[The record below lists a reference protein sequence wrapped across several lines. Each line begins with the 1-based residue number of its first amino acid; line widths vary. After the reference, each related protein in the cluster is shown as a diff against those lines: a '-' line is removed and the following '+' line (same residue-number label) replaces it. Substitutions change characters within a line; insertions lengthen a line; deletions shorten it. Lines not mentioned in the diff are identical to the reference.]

1 MEELCQPSIDGRG
14 GPIAPIPIQAT
25 DFGLRHHMI
34 QQVSDDALRL
44 SLFPYSLTHHAI
56 AWYDRLPRNSIHSF
70 DDMMRKFLSKYFP
83 PSMVTKLRNE
93 ITKFEQ
99 KLHESLFEA
108 WEHYKLSID
117 RCPNHNM
124 LLVTQIDTFYNGL
137 TLSHRDTINAAA
149 GGTFMQKTPEEC
161 YELIEN
167 MTAHHNHWDTSATRD
182 ETSRNIS
189 STTST
194 ESPEVVRQLELMNKN
209 FVEMMRQIQSVKS
222 VDTKCETC
230 GGPHSFTECPAADGY
245 TQEAAYATTGNYNS
259 GGNSYQ
265 PQGDRNLLSYR
276 SNNYLGPPGFNQPNV
291 QNNQNRYNQNQNQG
305 NFQAPNYQAPN
316 NQGRGQNFNQGN
328 NNYQAPNFQAPNY
341 QAQVGPSNE
350 LTNYI
355 KSNEATLRA
364 MQTHMTNMK
373 TELRNEF
380 KSTIDARTNKIENQ
394 NNQIMNILTNMQ
406 NQNSSGSG
414 SLPSNTVANPRGD
427 VKAITTRSGVA
438 YNGPTIPPTPSPPP
452 KEVERETEATKDKFL
467 QIFQRLHFDISFT
480 DALLHMPKFAS
491 TFKSLLSNKEKLFE
505 LANTPL
511 NENCSAVLLKKLPE
525 KLGDPGKFLIPCD
538 FPELDECLALADLG
552 ASINLM
558 PLSVWKQLSLP
569 ELTSTRMTLE
579 LADRS
584 VAHPKGVAEDVFVKV
599 GKFYFL
605 ADFVVV
611 DYDVVLGRAIFEI
624 LLSYETVNQVN
635 VIDVA
640 YEEYAQ
646 EVLGYSDSSLSGN
659 PTPSDPII
667 AFSSPSFTPFEG
679 GDFILKEIKT
689 FLHTPE
695 ELSNLDDDYYDTEED
710 ILYLEKLLNEDP
722 SLTLPLMKN
731 DDLKQVDVTMM
742 KPSIEEPPE
751 LELKDLPSHLEYA
764 FLEGTNKLPVIIS
777 KKLKDEEK
785 AALLKVLKSHKRA
798 IAWKISDIKGIDPS
812 FYTHNIIMEDDFKPA
827 VQHQRK
833 VNPKIHEV
841 IKKEII
847 KLLDAGLIY
856 PIFDSPWVSPV
867 HCVPKKG
874 GMTVVE
880 NEDN

>member
-1 MEELCQPSIDGRG
+1 MSTRSTSSNLFSPLRDPESLIRRRNLGEPSSLFDFEEVMSIPHNNMGPPPVGPPPPPNNGPPPVVRPNGKAHRSMEELCQPSIDGRG

-34 QQVSDDALRL
+34 QKVQNTCQFHGLPGDDANRHIDNFLEITQHMKQNGVSDDALRL

-99 KLHESLFEA
+99 KPHESLFEA
-108 WEHYKLSID
+108 WERYKLSID

-189 STTST
+189 STTTT
-194 ESPEVVRQLELMNKN
+194 ESPEVVRQLEMMNKN
-209 FVEMMRQIQSVKS
+209 FVEMMRQIQTIKS

-245 TQEAAYATTGNYNS
+245 TQEAVYATTGNHNL

-291 QNNQNRYNQNQNQG
+291 QNNQNRYNQNQG

-406 NQNSSGSG
+406 NQNSSGLG

-438 YNGPTIPPTPSPPP
+438 YDGPTIPPTPSPPL
-452 KEVERETEATKDKFL
+452 KEVERETEVTKDKVQNTSLGSTAYVEPPVVQDPNPEPEVAPKPKPKSSIPYPSRLNDQKLREKANNQMLKFL
-467 QIFQRLHFDISFT
+467 QIFQRLHFDISFA
-480 DALLHMPKFAS
+480 DAFLHMPKFAS

-511 NENCSAVLLKKLPE
+511 NKNCSAVLLKKLPE
-525 KLGDPGKFLIPCD
+525 KLGDPDKFLIPCD

-558 PLSVWKQLSLP
+558 PLSVGKQLSLP

-584 VAHPKGVAEDVFVKV
+584 VAHPKGVAED
-599 GKFYFL
+599 YH
-605 ADFVVV
+605 
-611 DYDVVLGRAIFEI
+611 
-624 LLSYETVNQVN
+624 SY
-635 VIDVA
+635 
-640 YEEYAQ
+640 
-646 EVLGYSDSSLSGN
+646 SSR
-659 PTPSDPII
+659 T
-667 AFSSPSFTPFEG
+667 
-679 GDFILKEIKT
+679 
-689 FLHTPE
+689 
-695 ELSNLDDDYYDTEED
+695 
-710 ILYLEKLLNEDP
+710 
-722 SLTLPLMKN
+722 
-731 DDLKQVDVTMM
+731 
-742 KPSIEEPPE
+742 
-751 LELKDLPSHLEYA
+751 
-764 FLEGTNKLPVIIS
+764 
-777 KKLKDEEK
+777 
-785 AALLKVLKSHKRA
+785 
-798 IAWKISDIKGIDPS
+798 
-812 FYTHNIIMEDDFKPA
+812 
-827 VQHQRK
+827 
-833 VNPKIHEV
+833 
-841 IKKEII
+841 
-847 KLLDAGLIY
+847 
-856 PIFDSPWVSPV
+856 
-867 HCVPKKG
+867 
-874 GMTVVE
+874 
-880 NEDN
+880 

>member
-1 MEELCQPSIDGRG
+1 MKQNG
-14 GPIAPIPIQAT
+14 
-25 DFGLRHHMI
+25 
-34 QQVSDDALRL
+34 VSDDALRL

-93 ITKFEQ
+93 ITKFKQ
-99 KLHESLFEA
+99 KPHESLFEA
-108 WEHYKLSID
+108 WERYKLSID

-194 ESPEVVRQLELMNKN
+194 ESPEVVRQLEMMNKN
-209 FVEMMRQIQSVKS
+209 FVEMMRQIQMIKY

-230 GGPHSFTECPAADGY
+230 GGPHSFTECPAVDGY
-245 TQEAAYATTGNYNS
+245 TQEATYATTGNYNTR
-259 GGNSYQ
+259 GNSYQ
-265 PQGDRNLLSYR
+265 PQSDCNLLSYH

-291 QNNQNRYNQNQNQG
+291 QNNENRYNQNQNQG
-305 NFQAPNYQAPN
+305 NFQAPNYQSPN

-328 NNYQAPNFQAPNY
+328 NNYQAPKFQN
-341 QAQVGPSNE
+341 QVGPSNE

-364 MQTHMTNMK
+364 MQTQMTNMK

-380 KSTIDARTNKIENQ
+380 KSTIDAITNKIENQ

-406 NQNSSGSG
+406 NQNSSGLR
-414 SLPSNTVANPRGD
+414 SLTSNTVANPRGD
-427 VKAITTRSGVA
+427 VKAITTQSGVA
-438 YNGPTIPPTPSPPP
+438 YDGPMIPPTPFPLP
-452 KEVERETEATKDKFL
+452 KEVECETEATKDKVKNTSLGSTTHVQPPVIQDPIPEPEVALKSNPKPLIPYPSRFNDQKL
-467 QIFQRLHFDISFT
+467 CEKANYQMLKFFQIFQRLLFDISFA
-480 DALLHMPKFAS
+480 DALLHMSKFAS

-505 LANTPL
+505 LESTLL
-511 NENCSAVLLKKLPE
+511 NENCSTVLQKKLPE

-538 FPELDECLALADLG
+538 FSELDECLALADLG

-558 PLSVWKQLSLP
+558 PLSVWKKLSLL
-569 ELTSTRMTLE
+569 ELTSTRTTLE

-611 DYDVVLGRAIFEI
+611 DYDVDPRVPLILRRPFLRTARALIDVYGEELTLREDDEAIMFKVMHT
-624 LLSYETVNQVN
+624 SRYSRNYEMVNQVN

-640 YEEYAQ
+640 Y
-646 EVLGYSDSSLSGN
+646 
-659 PTPSDPII
+659 PII
-667 AFSSPSFTPFEG
+667 ASSSPSFTPFER
-679 GDFILKEIKT
+679 GDYILEEIET
-689 FLHTPE
+689 FLRTPE
-695 ELSNLDDDYYDTEED
+695 ELSNLDDDYYDTEGD

-722 SLTLPLMKN
+722 SSNLPPMKN
-731 DDLKQVDVTMM
+731 DNLKQVDVTMT

-751 LELKDLPSHLEYA
+751 FELKDLPSYLEYA
-764 FLEGTNKLPVIIS
+764 FLEGTDKLLVIIS
-777 KKLKDEEK
+777 KELKK
-785 AALLKVLKSHKRA
+785 
-798 IAWKISDIKGIDPS
+798 
-812 FYTHNIIMEDDFKPA
+812 
-827 VQHQRK
+827 
-833 VNPKIHEV
+833 
-841 IKKEII
+841 
-847 KLLDAGLIY
+847 
-856 PIFDSPWVSPV
+856 
-867 HCVPKKG
+867 
-874 GMTVVE
+874 
-880 NEDN
+880 

>member
-1 MEELCQPSIDGRG
+1 MKQNG
-14 GPIAPIPIQAT
+14 
-25 DFGLRHHMI
+25 
-34 QQVSDDALRL
+34 VSDDAPRL

-99 KLHESLFEA
+99 KSYESLFEA

-124 LLVTQIDTFYNGL
+124 LLVTQIDMFYNGL
-137 TLSHRDTINAAA
+137 TLSQDMA
-149 GGTFMQKTPEEC
+149 
-161 YELIEN
+161 
-167 MTAHHNHWDTSATRD
+167 AHHNHWDTSATRD

-189 STTST
+189 YTTTT
-194 ESPEVVRQLELMNKN
+194 ESSEIVRHLEMMNKN
-209 FVEMMRQIQSVKS
+209 FVEMMRQIQTIKS
-222 VDTKCETC
+222 VDTKCETY
-230 GGPHSFTECPAADGY
+230 GGPHSFIECPAADGY
-245 TQEAAYATTGNYNS
+245 TQEAVYATT
-259 GGNSYQ
+259 
-265 PQGDRNLLSYR
+265 
-276 SNNYLGPPGFNQPNV
+276 
-291 QNNQNRYNQNQNQG
+291 G

-380 KSTIDARTNKIENQ
+380 KSMIDARTNKIENQ

-438 YNGPTIPPTPSPPP
+438 YDGPTIPPTPSPLS
-452 KEVERETEATKDKFL
+452 KEVERETEVTKDKVQNTSLGSTAHVQPPVVQDPIPEPEVAPKPKPKPSIPYPSRLNDQKLREKANNQMLKFL
-467 QIFQRLHFDISFT
+467 QIFQRLHFDISFA

-505 LANTPL
+505 SANTPL
-511 NENCSAVLLKKLPE
+511 NENCSVVLLKKLP
-525 KLGDPGKFLIPCD
+525 KTLGDPGKFLIPCD
-538 FPELDECLALADLG
+538 FLELDECLALVDLG

-569 ELTSTRMTLE
+569 ELTLTRMTLE

-584 VAHPKGVAEDVFVKV
+584 VAHPKGVAEDIFVKV
-599 GKFYFL
+599 GKFYFS

-611 DYDVVLGRAIFEI
+611 DYDVDPRVPLILGR
-624 LLSYETVNQVN
+624 
-635 VIDVA
+635 
-640 YEEYAQ
+640 
-646 EVLGYSDSSLSGN
+646 
-659 PTPSDPII
+659 
-667 AFSSPSFTPFEG
+667 PF
-679 GDFILKEIKT
+679 LRT
-689 FLHTPE
+689 A
-695 ELSNLDDDYYDTEED
+695 
-710 ILYLEKLLNEDP
+710 
-722 SLTLPLMKN
+722 M
-731 DDLKQVDVTMM
+731 
-742 KPSIEEPPE
+742 
-751 LELKDLPSHLEYA
+751 
-764 FLEGTNKLPVIIS
+764 
-777 KKLKDEEK
+777 
-785 AALLKVLKSHKRA
+785 
-798 IAWKISDIKGIDPS
+798 
-812 FYTHNIIMEDDFKPA
+812 
-827 VQHQRK
+827 
-833 VNPKIHEV
+833 
-841 IKKEII
+841 
-847 KLLDAGLIY
+847 
-856 PIFDSPWVSPV
+856 
-867 HCVPKKG
+867 
-874 GMTVVE
+874 
-880 NEDN
+880 